1 MEHLSNVRLCTS
13 YRGMLC
19 TITHSV
25 CTLEFEVHRPLYN
38 WVLEDWEDTE
48 KPRQIEF
55 ARLNVTKWLCLNA
68 NYVLL

>member
-1 MEHLSNVRLCTS
+1 
-13 YRGMLC
+13 MLLNALP
-19 TITHSV
+19 IPYVH
-25 CTLEFEVHRPLYN
+25 LEFEVHRPLYN